1 MRKLVYA
8 LSLVLIFTIPW
19 EGATRFG
26 LGTVATLMGIV
37 VSAFWIALILFTGE
51 VRRPNTYLAVGAVFV
66 FWVALSPLW
75 SADPRNSMGAV
86 LRWTETLILAY
97 ILWDLYRT
105 RPQVLQGLQAFLIGT
120 YAAIA
125 GASANFFGSHA
136 YYTNYQR
143 YSPGSTNPDGYGFTV
158 ALGVPVACYLAASP
172 DLSRRARLI
181 ALAYLP
187 VGFVGLALSGTRT
200 ASVAAAIGLLFGLA
214 LLTRLRLAARIAVV
228 CVVAVA
234 MFFVLPI
241 VAPLKSFERFATT
254 GTEVTQGDLN
264 GRTKQWEQGFQS
276 FEQHPFTGVG
286 ADQYR
291 TINTLDKV
299 AHNSYVSVLV
309 ELGLIGF
316 VLFATILWIV
326 FTHALILPKWDKWFW
341 ITELFV
347 WAIGASTLTY
357 EHRKTTWF
365 FLTMC
370 VSAGAAYAESRSV
383 PQERLDEPSLVAA
396 EPGGGG

>member
-1 MRKLVYA
+1 MRRFVYW

-26 LGTVATLMGIV
+26 LGTIATVMGLV
-37 VSAFWIALILFTGE
+37 VSAFWITLILFTGE
-51 VRRPNTYLAVGAVFV
+51 VRRPNQYLVVLAVFV

-75 SADPRNSMGAV
+75 SADPRNSMGAM
-86 LRWTETLILAY
+86 LRWIQTLILAY

-105 RPQVLQGLQAFLIGT
+105 RAEILQGLQAFLIGT
-120 YAAIA
+120 YASIA
-125 GASANFFGSHA
+125 GASANFIGSHA
-136 YYTNYQR
+136 YYSHYQR
-143 YSPGSTNPDGYGFTV
+143 FSPGSTNPDGYGFTV
-158 ALGVPVACYLAASP
+158 ALGVPIACYLAAAPES
-172 DLSRRARLI
+172 SRRTRL
-181 ALAYLP
+181 LAFAYIP

-200 ASVAAAIGLLFGLA
+200 ASVAAAIGLLYGLA
-214 LLTRLRLAARIAVV
+214 LLTRLRLAARIVVV
-228 CVVAVA
+228 CLLGVA
-234 MFFVLPI
+234 MFVVLPI
-241 VAPLKSFERFATT
+241 VAPLKSFERFTTT
-254 GTEVTQGDLN
+254 GTEITQGDLN

-316 VLFATILWIV
+316 VLFATVLWIV
-326 FTHALILPKWDKWFW
+326 FKHALIQPKWDKWFW
-341 ITELFV
+341 ITELLV

-357 EHRKTTWF
+357 EHRKATWF
-365 FLTMC
+365 FMTMC
-370 VSAGAAYAESRSV
+370 VAAGAAYAEARSTA
-383 PQERLDEPSLVAA
+383 PDRSDEPVLV
-396 EPGGGG
+396 GVT